1 MLSIKMKRV
10 VLIIMSIFLTTL
22 FIVCSFIIANKYIDS
37 KKSYAMKL
45 IDIIQN
51 DKESLLTREELDDY
65 ENKIEEELKAQLNG
79 IQDNLEIKSAY
90 YALGAIEFLEN
101 ENEESIYYLSEALKY
116 NSDRD
121 VKSIEDEVDIKI
133 YSGLS
138 SNYIK
143 LKNLEES
150 KVFFEEAK
158 KIAIENNEKEVLS
171 DLYYARAKAT
181 VSDGQNINTAIDL
194 VIQALEYTEK
204 DSNKV
209 RNFLYL
215 SKLYKLTNEF
225 DLALEYIVNAL
236 EISMELKDNV
246 LINDCLI
253 NLGENYYIQKNY
265 TKTIDI
271 YEEFIQ
277 QYDLEKNNNILK
289 VYGYL
294 AYCYGIKG
302 DYENYQTYKEKYL
315 NMTNEETS
323 IGDLMWLYANCV
335 EIELNFDNLE
345 TAKEY
350 LDKAQTLYDNY
361 SEEAEANIDILLKYS
376 KEKMSYLE
384 NKDYDSTI
392 EIYKDI
398 LQELNNRGV
407 KSDIA
412 DSIMSEILTISY
424 IEGDYETFIEYIKDK
439 DIMDN
444 SEEVQVYTDRIVNK
458 MNNTIKEKEVLRF
471 QIGATILLIGIIIS
485 ICALISI
492 RIKNKK
498 ISELNLKLKEL
509 NIIDPLT
516 NLYNRRYLNEKIE
529 NICTSK
535 NEISFIM
542 MDIDYFKLYN
552 DNYGHINGDKALI
565 DVAKVIKSVFKDD
578 MVFRY
583 GGEEFAV
590 ISDKSVEELI
600 KYIEDL
606 RLEIHNENIRHE
618 YSKVSDRITLSIGL
632 ASAKLYTNDDV
643 IRLNKIADENLYK
656 SKQQGRN
663 RYTY

>member
-471 QIGATILLIGIIIS
+471 QIGAIILLIGIIIS